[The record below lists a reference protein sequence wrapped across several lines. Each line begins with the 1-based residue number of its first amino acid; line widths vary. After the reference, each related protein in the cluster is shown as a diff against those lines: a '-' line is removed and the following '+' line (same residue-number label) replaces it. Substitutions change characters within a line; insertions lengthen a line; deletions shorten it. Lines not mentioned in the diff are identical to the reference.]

1 MDRRF
6 LRLRDATRPG
16 GRADAQRNR
25 QRLIEIA
32 LEAFSS
38 GRNPVTLEAIAKA
51 SGVGIGTL
59 YRHFPSRE
67 ALIEAV
73 YRSELARLC
82 DGTVGLLAEM
92 APEVALRTW
101 MARYA
106 DFVTTK
112 RGMAEALRAVV
123 ASGALTFA
131 QTRERLSAAIQTML
145 DAGVSAGSLRG
156 DVRADDVV
164 ASLAGILLAAG
175 EPDQREQSDRMLDL
189 LMEGLRPRNTEP

>member
-1 MDRRF
+1 
-6 LRLRDATRPG
+6 
-16 GRADAQRNR
+16 
-25 QRLIEIA
+25 
-32 LEAFSS
+32 
-38 GRNPVTLEAIAKA
+38 
-51 SGVGIGTL
+51 
-59 YRHFPSRE
+59 
-67 ALIEAV
+67 
-73 YRSELARLC
+73 
-82 DGTVGLLAEM
+82 
-92 APEVALRTW
+92 VALRTW